1 MKKVISKTTKQ
12 LKNLSPKLLLENKIV
27 LYIVAAIAIV
37 NLLTF
42 ANKKDYNSVLI
53 FIIIGFLISF
63 FSKNMIVIFL
73 SAILFTHAFK
83 YVLGNAEGMKNKK
96 KEGLENKDDEEE
108 EPKDEEN
115 ADGDEEEE
123 VIKAPVKTDAEK
135 EQEALEKKKQTYDQL
150 KNDFTEFQ
158 SIQKDILKN
167 MKEIDPLLNK
177 AENFIEKFE
186 SYKKKK

>member
-1 MKKVISKTTKQ
+1 MKKVISNTTKQ
-12 LKNLSPKLLLENKIV
+12 LKKLTPKLLLENKIV

-96 KEGLENKDDEEE
+96 KEGLENKDGEEE
-108 EPKDEEN
+108 ENEDEEN

-123 VIKAPVKTDAEK
+123 VIKAPVKTDADK
-135 EQEALEKKKQTYDQL
+135 EQAAIDKKKQTYDEL
-150 KNDFTEFQ
+150 KNDFSEFQ

>member
-96 KEGLENKDDEEE
+96 EGLENKDDEEE
-108 EPKDEEN
+108 ENADGDEEN
-115 ADGDEEEE
+115 ADGDEEE
-123 VIKAPVKTDAEK
+123 VVKAPVKTDAEK
-135 EQEALEKKKQTYDQL
+135 EQEAIDKKKQTYNEL